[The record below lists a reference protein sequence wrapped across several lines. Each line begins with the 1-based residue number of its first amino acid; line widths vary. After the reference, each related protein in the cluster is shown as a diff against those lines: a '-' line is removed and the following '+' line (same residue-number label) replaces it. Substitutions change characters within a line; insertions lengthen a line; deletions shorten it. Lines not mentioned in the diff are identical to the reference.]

1 MCPVEQQSDPLVG
14 TMLDGRYRVDTVIAT
29 GGMSTV
35 YRGLDV
41 RLDRPVALK
50 VMDSRY
56 SGDSHF
62 LTRFGREAKAVARL
76 KDPGLVAVYDQG
88 IDHQHPF
95 LVMELIEG
103 GTLRELL
110 AERGPMPPH
119 AVAAVLAP
127 VLGGLAVAHRAGLV
141 HRDIKPE
148 NVLIS
153 DDGEVKIADFG
164 LVRAVAEAKITST
177 SVILGTAAYLSPE
190 QVSTGD
196 ADPRSDVYAVGILTY
211 ELLTGVTPFTGDS
224 ALTVAYQRMD
234 NDVPAPSGMIAGVPT
249 QFDQLVRRA
258 TARDPGQRFAD
269 ADAMRAE
276 LAEIV
281 DDLGLPAFRVPAPQ
295 HSAQHLA
302 ATRVHD
308 LGAPDDRRPETTT
321 VVTAAPP
328 SPPVAPPV
336 APAPRQ
342 ATREITRDQHD
353 WAPIPADPE
362 AAEYSL
368 GAEQFAG
375 IEMSEF
381 HWARQRAQRALAF
394 WVIAVLTLTGL
405 VAAAAWTLGSNIGA
419 LL

>member
-1 MCPVEQQSDPLVG
+1 MCPVGQQSDPLVG
-14 TMLDGRYRVDTVIAT
+14 TMLDGRYRVDTPIAT

-88 IDHQHPF
+88 GGGNAQEPPF

-119 AVAAVLAP
+119 AVAAVLEP

-211 ELLTGVTPFTGDS
+211 ELLTGFTPFTGDS

-234 NDVPAPSGMIAGVPT
+234 NDVPAPSTVIAGVPT
-249 QFDQLVRRA
+249 QFDQFVRRA
-258 TARDPGQRFAD
+258 TARDAAHRFTD
-269 ADAMRAE
+269 ADDMRAE
-276 LAEIV
+276 LHEIV
-281 DDLGLPAFRVPAPQ
+281 DDLDLPAFRVPAPQ
-295 HSAQHLA
+295 QSAQHLA
-302 ATRVHD
+302 ATRVHE
-308 LGAPDDRRPETTT
+308 LAERDDPRVEAAT
-321 VVTAAPP
+321 VATAAPLV
-328 SPPVAPPV
+328 SPAV

-342 ATREITRDQHD
+342 PTRELTRDQHD

-362 AAEYSL
+362 YAFGAA
-368 GAEQFAG
+368 QFAG
-375 IEMSEF
+375 VEMSEF
-381 HWARQRAQRALAF
+381 YWARQRAKRALAF
-394 WVIAVLTLTGL
+394 WVIAVITFTGL
-405 VAAAAWTLGSNIGA
+405 VAAAAWTIGSNIGA